1 MRRRGAV
8 KFSDTSRLAWPVLWQ
23 HFEILCCVGA
33 VDALLR
39 LAKEAEAA
47 GVVLEEDP
55 VGALMAPEA
64 AAGKAWQDAARD
76 IMTALQVCL
85 FAPFRNGP
93 SHGFSDCKLD

>member
-1 MRRRGAV
+1 MHERMAEVAVDSSGGVLSQGMRDV
-8 KFSDTSRLAWPVLWQ
+8 W
-23 HFEILCCVGA
+23 GA

-76 IMTALQVCL
+76 IMTALQVQ
-85 FAPFRNGP
+85 
-93 SHGFSDCKLD
+93 

>member
-1 MRRRGAV
+1 MIDQNRQRSLGRV
-8 KFSDTSRLAWPVLWQ
+8 D
-23 HFEILCCVGA
+23 A

-64 AAGKAWQDAARD
+64 AAGKAWQDTARD
-76 IMTALQVCL
+76 IMTALQVCP
-85 FAPFRNGP
+85 FAPLKLV
-93 SHGFSDCKLD
+93 HFSRKVFQEY